1 MEVKEE
7 YSAVEV
13 ALAARRLDLMMAQMH
28 LGLSERMGLSAA
40 EILAL
45 AHLSL
50 EGALGPTE
58 LVRRLHMTTG
68 AMTALLDRLSDR
80 GLIAREPH
88 ATDRRRVVV
97 RLTKPG
103 TSELFGHVHG
113 MADGVVELTGRLSGD
128 ERRVVGRFLDDMSEL
143 LARSPAPRG

>member
-97 RLTKPG
+97 RLTTPG
-103 TSELFGHVHG
+103 TSELFGYVHG
-113 MADGVVELTGRLSGD
+113 MADEVVELTGRLSGD